1 MWWHNTTSQLLIA
14 TGSVE
19 VKVNGELLIT
29 ANIWIWTVITNSFI
43 EVKKMMDKKL
53 SGGKNEHKTREA
65 VRPVLPDDWSWST
78 WTPKLTHCADWS
90 VLNCKI
96 IFAHL
101 ANSQHAS
108 VVLLWGGAIVEW
120 SWHCYI
126 DIAQS
131 KSSGK

>member
-1 MWWHNTTSQLLIA
+1 
-14 TGSVE
+14 
-19 VKVNGELLIT
+19 
-29 ANIWIWTVITNSFI
+29 
-43 EVKKMMDKKL
+43 MMDKKL
-53 SGGKNEHKTREA
+53 SGGKNEHKMREA
-65 VRPVLPDDWSWST
+65 VIPVLPDDWSRST
-78 WTPKLTHCADWS
+78 WTPKLTHSTDWS

-126 DIAQS
+126 DIAQW